1 MIEETP
7 LAALLSNA
15 GLGLVTCRYCGMPP
29 LVENGKAWCIKAPG
43 DVMTIKDW
51 QNWNAPPTMQTKQWL
66 SKLAATCR
74 KNGGF

>member
-1 MIEETP
+1 
-7 LAALLSNA
+7 
-15 GLGLVTCRYCGMPP
+15 MPP